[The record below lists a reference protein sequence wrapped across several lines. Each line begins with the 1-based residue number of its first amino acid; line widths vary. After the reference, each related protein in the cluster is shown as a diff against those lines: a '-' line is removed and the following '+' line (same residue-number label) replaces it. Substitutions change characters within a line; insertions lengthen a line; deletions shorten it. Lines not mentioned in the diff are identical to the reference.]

1 MGHTRRDAVIRSQP
15 PNYARRASNHR
26 RVNRNRRTALAVG
39 RRRCDRAI
47 KSKIVAQPVDGLA
60 VGKDDA
66 GAVGPYQTPFPF
78 TGTITSVEWTRQ

>member
-15 PNYARRASNHR
+15 ANYAGAHQI
-26 RVNRNRRTALAVG
+26 TAALTATGELRLQLDAAVATG
-39 RRRCDRAI
+39 PI